1 MNKKYIK
8 IIMLILS
15 VFVISGCVS
24 IRKSTIKEIV
34 SYVVNN
40 KHKLYNKY
48 NNGYKYYLPKNM
60 EVSYK
65 DDSNEIIKS
74 RYYDYYLYVD
84 LVSYYNKT
92 KPLYKIDEQLYYS
105 SHIKDEEGLL
115 NITKLSDSY
124 LIHIDYNYAK
134 MEVKVKENDLN
145 EAISNAIIIVSSIDY
160 NEEVIRAMMNDGVL
174 STNEKN
180 VEVFKKKD
188 ADKSNQLDV
197 DDTYEDEDEND
208 DTDYIN

>member
-1 MNKKYIK
+1 
-8 IIMLILS
+8 
-15 VFVISGCVS
+15 
-24 IRKSTIKEIV
+24 
-34 SYVVNN
+34 
-40 KHKLYNKY
+40 
-48 NNGYKYYLPKNM
+48 
-60 EVSYK
+60 
-65 DDSNEIIKS
+65 
-74 RYYDYYLYVD
+74 
-84 LVSYYNKT
+84 
-92 KPLYKIDEQLYYS
+92 
-105 SHIKDEEGLL
+105 
-115 NITKLSDSY
+115 
-124 LIHIDYNYAK
+124 